1 MNAKSELGR
10 ALITGASSGI
20 GATYAQRFAAQ
31 GYDLLLVAR
40 DQQRLEAL
48 AARLGEEY
56 GVSVD
61 VLKADLTRREDR
73 ARVEAR
79 LAEDSSISLL
89 LNNAGVAINGTL
101 LETDLDRLESMI
113 ELNVTAT
120 ARLAG
125 AAAKA
130 FAGRGRGR
138 GTIINVASVLA
149 LAPELFNGSY
159 SATKAFVLNLT
170 QSMQQELAP
179 QGLRIQAVLP
189 GATRTEIWDRAG
201 TDISALPAEMLM
213 DVNHMV
219 DAALA
224 GLAQGEVVTLPA
236 LPDAGEFDAFTAA
249 RLKLAPNLS
258 RSVPAQRYGV
268 AVG

>member
-113 ELNVTAT
+113 ELNVIAT

-130 FAGRGRGR
+130 FAGRGR

-159 SATKAFVLNLT
+159 SATKAFVLNLS

-236 LPDAGEFDAFTAA
+236 LPDAGEFEAFTAA

-268 AVG
+268 AVA

>member
-1 MNAKSELGR
+1 MNGKSELGR

-113 ELNVTAT
+113 ELNVIAT

-130 FAGRGRGR
+130 FAGRGR

-159 SATKAFVLNLT
+159 SATKAFVLNLS

-236 LPDAGEFDAFTAA
+236 LPDAGEFEAFTAA

-268 AVG
+268 AVA

>member
-79 LAEDSSISLL
+79 LAEDGSISLL

-113 ELNVTAT
+113 ELNVIAT

-130 FAGRGRGR
+130 FAGRGR

-159 SATKAFVLNLT
+159 SATKAFVLNLS

-236 LPDAGEFDAFTAA
+236 LPDAGEFEAFTAA
-249 RLKLAPNLS
+249 RLKMTPNLS
-258 RSVPAQRYGV
+258 RSAPAQRYGV

>member
-20 GATYAQRFAAQ
+20 GATYAQRLAAQ

-61 VLKADLTRREDR
+61 VLKADLTRRDDR
-73 ARVEAR
+73 ARIEAR
-79 LAEDSSISLL
+79 LAEDASISLL

-125 AAAKA
+125 SAAKA
-130 FAGRGRGR
+130 FAARGR

-159 SATKAFVLNLT
+159 SATKAFVLNLS

-179 QGLRIQAVLP
+179 LGLRIQAVLP

-236 LPDAGEFDAFTAA
+236 LPDAGEFEAFTAA
-249 RLKLAPNLS
+249 RLKMAPNLS
-258 RSVPAQRYGV
+258 RSAPAQRYGV
-268 AVG
+268 AVA

>member
-1 MNAKSELGR
+1 MNGKSELGR

-130 FAGRGRGR
+130 FAGRGR

-268 AVG
+268 AVA

>member
-1 MNAKSELGR
+1 MNGKSELGR

-113 ELNVTAT
+113 ELNVIAT

-130 FAGRGRGR
+130 FAGRGR

-159 SATKAFVLNLT
+159 SATKAFVLNLS

-236 LPDAGEFDAFTAA
+236 LPDAGEFEAFTAA
-249 RLKLAPNLS
+249 RLKMTPNLS
-258 RSVPAQRYGV
+258 RSAPAQRYGV

>member
-20 GATYAQRFAAQ
+20 GATYAQRLAAQ

-40 DQQRLEAL
+40 DRQRLDAL

-61 VLKADLTRREDR
+61 VLQADLTRREDR
-73 ARVEAR
+73 ARIESR
-79 LAEDSSISLL
+79 LAEDASLSLL

-113 ELNVTAT
+113 ELNVIAI

-130 FAGRGRGR
+130 FAGRGR

-179 QGLRIQAVLP
+179 LGLRIQAVLP

-213 DVNHMV
+213 DVTHLV

-236 LPDAGEFDAFTAA
+236 LPDASEFEAFTAA
-249 RLKLAPNLS
+249 RLKMTPNLS
-258 RSVPAQRYGV
+258 RSAPAQRYGV
-268 AVG
+268 AVE

>member
-1 MNAKSELGR
+1 MYAKSELGR

-56 GVSVD
+56 GVAVD

-130 FAGRGRGR
+130 FAGR

>member
-1 MNAKSELGR
+1 MYAKSELGR

-56 GVSVD
+56 GVAVD

-130 FAGRGRGR
+130 FAGRGR

>member
-20 GATYAQRFAAQ
+20 GATYAQRLAAQ

-79 LAEDSSISLL
+79 LAEDASISLL

-130 FAGRGRGR
+130 FVGRGR

-236 LPDAGEFDAFTAA
+236 LPDAGEFEAFTAA
-249 RLKLAPNLS
+249 RLKMAPNLS
-258 RSVPAQRYGV
+258 RSSPAQRYGV
-268 AVG
+268 AVA

>member
-1 MNAKSELGR
+1 MNGKSELGR

-79 LAEDSSISLL
+79 LADDSSISLL

-130 FAGRGRGR
+130 FAGRGRG
-138 GTIINVASVLA
+138 TIINVASVLA

-159 SATKAFVLNLT
+159 SATKAFVLNLS

-201 TDISALPAEMLM
+201 TDISALPPEMLM

-236 LPDAGEFDAFTAA
+236 LPDAGEFEAFTAA
-249 RLKLAPNLS
+249 RLKMTPNLS
-258 RSVPAQRYGV
+258 RSAPAQRYGV
-268 AVG
+268 AVA

>member
-20 GATYAQRFAAQ
+20 GATYAQRLAAQ

-40 DQQRLEAL
+40 DQQRLDAL
-48 AARLGEEY
+48 AARLGEQH
-56 GVSVD
+56 GVSVQ
-61 VLKADLTRREDR
+61 VLKADLTRKEDR
-73 ARVEAR
+73 ASVEAR
-79 LAEDSSISLL
+79 LREDESISLL

-130 FAGRGRGR
+130 FAGRGRG
-138 GTIINVASVLA
+138 TIINVASVLA

-170 QSMQQELAP
+170 LSMQQELAP
-179 QGLRIQAVLP
+179 LGLRIQAVLP

-249 RLKLAPNLS
+249 RLKMAPNLS

-268 AVG
+268 AVD

>member
-61 VLKADLTRREDR
+61 VLKADLTRRGDR

-113 ELNVTAT
+113 ELNVIAT

-130 FAGRGRGR
+130 FAGRGR

>member
-1 MNAKSELGR
+1 MNAKSDLGR

-20 GATYAQRFAAQ
+20 GATYAQRLAAQ

-48 AARLGEEY
+48 AARLGEQY

-61 VLKADLTRREDR
+61 VLRADLTRKEDR

-79 LAEDSSISLL
+79 LRDDASISLL

-130 FAGRGRGR
+130 FAGRGRG
-138 GTIINVASVLA
+138 TIINVASVLA

-170 QSMQQELAP
+170 LSMQQELAP

-189 GATRTEIWDRAG
+189 GATRTEIWERAG
-201 TDISALPAEMLM
+201 TEISALPPEMLM

-236 LPDAGEFDAFTAA
+236 LQDFTDFEAFNAA
-249 RLKLAPNLS
+249 RLKMAPKLS
-258 RSVPAQRYGV
+258 LRAPAQRYGV
-268 AVG
+268 AID

>member
-20 GATYAQRFAAQ
+20 GATYAQRLAAQ

-48 AARLGEEY
+48 AARLSEEY
-56 GVSVD
+56 SVSVD
-61 VLKADLTRREDR
+61 VLKADLTHKEDR
-73 ARVEAR
+73 ARVETR
-79 LAEDSSISLL
+79 LREDESISLL

-101 LETDLDRLESMI
+101 LDTDLDRLESMI

-125 AAAKA
+125 TAAKA
-130 FAGRGRGR
+130 FAGRGR

-170 QSMQQELAP
+170 LSMQQELAP

-189 GATRTEIWDRAG
+189 GATRTEIWERAG
-201 TDISALPAEMLM
+201 TEISALPPEMLM

-236 LPDAGEFDAFTAA
+236 LPDAGDFAAYTAA
-249 RLKLAPNLS
+249 RLQMAPNLS
-258 RSVPAQRYGV
+258 RSAPAARY
-268 AVG
+268 AVRID

>member
-20 GATYAQRFAAQ
+20 GATYAQRLAAQ

-40 DQQRLEAL
+40 DQQRLDAL
-48 AARLGEEY
+48 AARLGEQH
-56 GVSVD
+56 GVSVQ
-61 VLKADLTRREDR
+61 VLKADLTRKEDR

-79 LAEDSSISLL
+79 LREDESISLL

-130 FAGRGRGR
+130 FAGRGRG
-138 GTIINVASVLA
+138 TIINVASVLA

-170 QSMQQELAP
+170 LSMQQELSP
-179 QGLRIQAVLP
+179 LGLRIQAVLP

-249 RLKLAPNLS
+249 RLKMAPNLS

-268 AVG
+268 AVD

>member
-1 MNAKSELGR
+1 MSSNSTLGR

-20 GATYAQRFAAQ
+20 GATYAQRLAAQ

-40 DQQRLEAL
+40 DQ
-48 AARLGEEY
+48 ARLGQLAERLHGEF
-56 GVSVD
+56 GVD
-61 VLKADLTRREDR
+61 VAVLPADLTRREDR

-79 LAEDSSISLL
+79 LARDADISLL

-101 LETDLDRLESMI
+101 VDTDLDRLESMI
-113 ELNVTAT
+113 ELNVIAV

-130 FAGRGRGR
+130 FSARGR

-159 SATKAFVLNLT
+159 SGTKAFVLNLSL
-170 QSMQQELAP
+170 SMQQELAAS
-179 QGLRIQAVLP
+179 GVRVQAVLP
-189 GATRTEIWDRAG
+189 GATRTEIWDRSGAG
-201 TDISALPAEMLM
+201 IEHLPEAMLM
-213 DVNHMV
+213 EVGHMV

-224 GLAQGEVVTLPA
+224 GLAQGEAVTIPA
-236 LPDAGEFDAFTAA
+236 LPEAA
-249 RLKLAPNLS
+249 DFQAYTQARQKLGPNLS
-258 RSVPAQRYGV
+258 LRLPAERYGV
-268 AVG
+268 QLG

>member
-20 GATYAQRFAAQ
+20 GATYAQRLAAQ

-40 DQQRLEAL
+40 DQQRLDAL
-48 AARLGEEY
+48 AARLGEQY
-56 GVSVD
+56 GVSVQ

-79 LAEDSSISLL
+79 LGEDESISLL

-101 LETDLDRLESMI
+101 LDTDLDRLESMI
-113 ELNVTAT
+113 ELNVTGT

-130 FAGRGRGR
+130 FAGRGR

-170 QSMQQELAP
+170 LSMQQELSP
-179 QGLRIQAVLP
+179 LGLRIQAVLP
-189 GATRTEIWDRAG
+189 GATRTEIWERAG
-201 TDISALPAEMLM
+201 TEISALPPEMLM

-249 RLKLAPNLS
+249 RLKMAPNLS
-258 RSVPAQRYGV
+258 RSLPAQRYGI
-268 AVG
+268 AVD

>member
-20 GATYAQRFAAQ
+20 GATYAQRLAAQ

-40 DQQRLEAL
+40 DQQRLDAL

-56 GVSVD
+56 GVSVE

-73 ARVEAR
+73 ARIEAR
-79 LAEDSSISLL
+79 LAEDASLSLL

-113 ELNVTAT
+113 ELNVIAT

-130 FAGRGRGR
+130 FAGRGR

-179 QGLRIQAVLP
+179 LGLRIQAVLP

-201 TDISALPAEMLM
+201 TDISALPADMLM

-236 LPDAGEFDAFTAA
+236 LPDAGEFEAFTAA
-249 RLKLAPNLS
+249 RLKMAPNLS
-258 RSVPAQRYGV
+258 RSTPAQRYGV
-268 AVG
+268 TV

>member
-48 AARLGEEY
+48 AARLGEDY

-79 LAEDSSISLL
+79 LAEDGSISLL

-113 ELNVTAT
+113 ELNVIAT

-130 FAGRGRGR
+130 FAGRGR

-159 SATKAFVLNLT
+159 SATKAFVLNLS

-201 TDISALPAEMLM
+201 TDISALPPEMLM

-236 LPDAGEFDAFTAA
+236 LPDAGEFEAFTAA
-249 RLKLAPNLS
+249 RLKMTPNLS
-258 RSVPAQRYGV
+258 RSAPAQRYGV
-268 AVG
+268 AVA

>member
-20 GATYAQRFAAQ
+20 GATYAQRLAAQ

-40 DQQRLEAL
+40 DQQRLDAL
-48 AARLGEEY
+48 AARLGEQH
-56 GVSVD
+56 GVSVQ
-61 VLKADLTRREDR
+61 VLKADLTRKEDR
-73 ARVEAR
+73 ASVEAR
-79 LAEDSSISLL
+79 LREDESISLL

-101 LETDLDRLESMI
+101 LEADLDRLESMI

-130 FAGRGRGR
+130 FAGRGR

-170 QSMQQELAP
+170 LSMQQELSP
-179 QGLRIQAVLP
+179 LGLRIQAVLP

-249 RLKLAPNLS
+249 RLKMAPNLS
-258 RSVPAQRYGV
+258 RSVPAQRYGI
-268 AVG
+268 AVD

>member
-20 GATYAQRFAAQ
+20 GATYAQRLAAQ

-40 DQQRLEAL
+40 DQQRLDAL
-48 AARLGEEY
+48 AARLGEQH
-56 GVSVD
+56 GVSVQ
-61 VLKADLTRREDR
+61 VLKADLTRKEDR
-73 ARVEAR
+73 ASVEAR
-79 LAEDSSISLL
+79 LREDESISLL
-89 LNNAGVAINGTL
+89 LNNAGVALNGTL
-101 LETDLDRLESMI
+101 LDTDLDRLESMI

-130 FAGRGRGR
+130 FAGRGR

-170 QSMQQELAP
+170 LSMQQELAP
-179 QGLRIQAVLP
+179 LGLRIQAVLP

-249 RLKLAPNLS
+249 RLKMAPNLS
-258 RSVPAQRYGV
+258 RSVPAQRYGI
-268 AVG
+268 AVD

>member
-1 MNAKSELGR
+1 MNGKSELGR

-20 GATYAQRFAAQ
+20 GATYAQRLAAQ

-79 LAEDSSISLL
+79 LAEDASISLL

-113 ELNVTAT
+113 ELNVIAT

-130 FAGRGRGR
+130 FAGRGR

-159 SATKAFVLNLT
+159 SATKAFVLNLS

-236 LPDAGEFDAFTAA
+236 LPDAGEFEAFTAA
-249 RLKLAPNLS
+249 RLKMTPNLS
-258 RSVPAQRYGV
+258 RSAPAQRYGV

>member
-20 GATYAQRFAAQ
+20 GATYAQRLAAQ

-40 DQQRLEAL
+40 DQQRLDAL
-48 AARLGEEY
+48 AARLGEQH
-56 GVSVD
+56 GVSVQ
-61 VLKADLTRREDR
+61 VLKADLTRKEDR

-79 LAEDSSISLL
+79 LREDESISLL

-130 FAGRGRGR
+130 FAGRGRG
-138 GTIINVASVLA
+138 TIINVASVLA

-170 QSMQQELAP
+170 LSMQQELAP
-179 QGLRIQAVLP
+179 LGLRIQAVLP

-249 RLKLAPNLS
+249 RLKMAPNLS

-268 AVG
+268 AVD

>member
-20 GATYAQRFAAQ
+20 GATYAQRLAAQ

-40 DQQRLEAL
+40 DQQRLDAL
-48 AARLGEEY
+48 AARLGEQH
-56 GVSVD
+56 GVSVQ
-61 VLKADLTRREDR
+61 VLKADLTRKEDR
-73 ARVEAR
+73 ASVEAR
-79 LAEDSSISLL
+79 LREDESISLL

-101 LETDLDRLESMI
+101 LEADLDRLESMI

-130 FAGRGRGR
+130 FAGRGR

-170 QSMQQELAP
+170 LSMQQELAP
-179 QGLRIQAVLP
+179 LGLRIQAVLP

-249 RLKLAPNLS
+249 RLKMAPNLS

-268 AVG
+268 AVD

>member
-20 GATYAQRFAAQ
+20 GATYAQRLAAQ

-40 DQQRLEAL
+40 DQQRLDAL
-48 AARLGEEY
+48 AARLGEQY
-56 GVSVD
+56 GVSVQ

-79 LAEDSSISLL
+79 LGEDESISLL

-101 LETDLDRLESMI
+101 LDTDLDRLESMI

-130 FAGRGRGR
+130 FAGRGR

-170 QSMQQELAP
+170 LSMQQELSP
-179 QGLRIQAVLP
+179 LGLRIQAVLP
-189 GATRTEIWDRAG
+189 GATRTEIWERAG
-201 TDISALPAEMLM
+201 TEISALPPEMLM

-249 RLKLAPNLS
+249 RLKMAPNLS
-258 RSVPAQRYGV
+258 RSLPAQRYGI
-268 AVG
+268 AVD

>member
-56 GVSVD
+56 GVAVD

-130 FAGRGRGR
+130 FAGRGR

>member
-20 GATYAQRFAAQ
+20 GATYAQRLAAQ

-40 DQQRLEAL
+40 DRQRLDAL

-61 VLKADLTRREDR
+61 VLQADLTRREDR
-73 ARVEAR
+73 ARIESR
-79 LAEDSSISLL
+79 LAEDASLSLL

-113 ELNVTAT
+113 ELNVIAI

-130 FAGRGRGR
+130 FAGRGR

-179 QGLRIQAVLP
+179 LGLRIQAVLP

-236 LPDAGEFDAFTAA
+236 LPDASEFEAFTAA
-249 RLKLAPNLS
+249 RLKMTPNLS
-258 RSVPAQRYGV
+258 RSAPAQRYGV
-268 AVG
+268 AVE

>member
-20 GATYAQRFAAQ
+20 GATYAQRLAAQ

-40 DQQRLEAL
+40 DQQRLDAL

-73 ARVEAR
+73 SRVEAR
-79 LAEDSSISLL
+79 LAEDASISLL

-113 ELNVTAT
+113 ELNVIAT

-130 FAGRGRGR
+130 FAGRGR

-179 QGLRIQAVLP
+179 LGLRIQAVLP

-268 AVG
+268 AVA

>member
-20 GATYAQRFAAQ
+20 GATYAQRLAAQ

-40 DQQRLEAL
+40 DQQRLAAL
-48 AARLGEEY
+48 AARLGEQH
-56 GVSVD
+56 GVSVQ
-61 VLKADLTRREDR
+61 VLKADLTRKEDR
-73 ARVEAR
+73 ASVEAR
-79 LAEDSSISLL
+79 LREDESISLL

-130 FAGRGRGR
+130 FAGRGH

-170 QSMQQELAP
+170 LSMQQELSP
-179 QGLRIQAVLP
+179 LGLRIQAVLP

-249 RLKLAPNLS
+249 RLKMAPNLS
-258 RSVPAQRYGV
+258 RSVPAQRYGI
-268 AVG
+268 AVD

>member
-125 AAAKA
+125 AGAKA
-130 FAGRGRGR
+130 FAGRGR

>member
-20 GATYAQRFAAQ
+20 GATYAQRLAAQ

-130 FAGRGRGR
+130 FAGRGRG
-138 GTIINVASVLA
+138 TIINVASVLA

-159 SATKAFVLNLT
+159 SATKAFVLNLS

-201 TDISALPAEMLM
+201 TDISALPPEMLM

-249 RLKLAPNLS
+249 RLKLTPNLS

>member
-130 FAGRGRGR
+130 FAGRGR

>member
-61 VLKADLTRREDR
+61 VLKADLTRRGDR

-130 FAGRGRGR
+130 FAGRGR

>member
-20 GATYAQRFAAQ
+20 GATYAQRLAAQ

-48 AARLGEEY
+48 AASLAERH

-61 VLKADLTRREDR
+61 VLSADLTRKDER
-73 ARVEAR
+73 ARIEAR
-79 LAEDSSISLL
+79 LAEDASISLL
-89 LNNAGVAINGTL
+89 LNNAGVAVNGTL

-130 FAGRGRGR
+130 FAGRGRG
-138 GTIINVASVLA
+138 TIINVASVLA

-159 SATKAFVLNLT
+159 SATKAFVLNLSL
-170 QSMQQELAP
+170 SMQQELAP
-179 QGLRIQAVLP
+179 QGLRIQVVLP
-189 GATRTEIWDRAG
+189 GATRTEIWERAG
-201 TDISALPAEMLM
+201 TDISAMPAEMLM

-249 RLKLAPNLS
+249 RLRMAPNLS
-258 RSVPAQRYGV
+258 RNTPAPRYGIAV
-268 AVG
+268 A